1 MHACSPIITSVLL
14 STPCWLSGTDTSYTC
29 VGYYGEDVAVATFT
43 LRRNRDVV
51 ANQRC
56 IRQLAGVEQYQ
67 ALELRRSM
75 PLLEMPE
82 NELYANL
89 YRLQQ

>member
-1 MHACSPIITSVLL
+1 MPAYPSELQSCYQRHAGCLVPTVFIHA
-14 STPCWLSGTDTSYTC
+14 
-29 VGYYGEDVAVATFT
+29 GYYGEDVAAATFT
-43 LRRNRDVV
+43 LRRNRDEVDD
-51 ANQRC
+51 QHR